1 VYNCLLGR
9 PWIHSARVVP
19 SNLHQKLKYVMR
31 DKMVTISEV
40 EDFLVSGSSSARYI
54 ETTEEALE
62 MAFQTLEIV
71 GNTYVEPFQINP
83 SLLCA
88 SLMTARVML
97 REGYEYGKGLGKVRQ
112 GPIFPLKIVEN
123 KNRFDLGYKPTKENK
138 RRLMEEKKER
148 SLARL

>member
-1 VYNCLLGR
+1 
-9 PWIHSARVVP
+9 
-19 SNLHQKLKYVMR
+19 
-31 DKMVTISEV
+31 MVTISEV